1 VPCGSDKAQSSSAMN
16 REQRRL
22 LIFQF
27 ALVAAFGIIM
37 AIELLCR

>member
-1 VPCGSDKAQSSSAMN
+1 MN

-27 ALVAAFGIIM
+27 ALVAAFVLIM
-37 AIELLCR
+37 VIVVMSR